1 MPRKFKGTI
10 HPPQKFDHDSPEWRA
25 ARRLT
30 HTWCG
35 SAEYERLDSTDA
47 VLRALIMAAKTGKLP
62 QAEPLPGSTQRGRAR

>member
-25 ARRLT
+25 ARHIT
-30 HTWCG
+30 HQWLG
-35 SAEYERLDSTDA
+35 SAEFVHLDVTDR
-47 VLRALIMAAKTGKLP
+47 VLRALVMAAKTGKLP